1 MRPEQRAAATP
12 LVGTTLANAY
22 RIVRLMGE
30 GAMGGI
36 YEARQLRLDKRVA
49 IKVLAR
55 ELAANGEA
63 LLRFHREAEI
73 TSSLGHPHIITVFDF
88 GSTDGGQPF
97 LVMEY
102 LEGEDLANRLGRA
115 NKLPVPAAIRIT
127 KQVAAALAETHA
139 KGIVHRD
146 LKPANVFLSRIQGED
161 FAKVLDFGISKV
173 RAAST
178 SLTNASTLMGTP
190 MYMAPEQAKG
200 ASELD
205 HWTDQ
210 WALACIAYEMLTG
223 RPPFIGD
230 DTAALLYMVVHEDP
244 PPPSQINP
252 DLPSEIDHVIKRAL
266 HKDQTERFPHVTA
279 FARALEAAAAGKMV
293 SIEPGSG
300 GTGVRTVA
308 AGVAL
313 TPVEAA
319 ATMAGDASMFA
330 ARPPKRRAPRL
341 VLLGAVA
348 LLAGG
353 GVWLARGP
361 LRRPPPAPAVTG
373 LPALGNEAAAAGK
386 PVAEPTLPTSP
397 PAPSEAAAAA
407 PDEPTAV
414 DDDTDS
420 PAPTVMMTK
429 KAASHR
435 RMVRRATSA
444 KQASARAAREASA
457 RNAPATAPA
466 PMKRKLINEL

>member
-1 MRPEQRAAATP
+1 MRPEQRAAAPP

-22 RIVRLMGE
+22 RIIRLMGE

-36 YEARQLRLDKRVA
+36 FEARQLRLDKRVA
-49 IKVLAR
+49 IKILAR

-73 TSSLGHPHIITVFDF
+73 TSTLGHPHIITVFDF
-88 GSTDGGQPF
+88 GTTDGGQPF

-102 LEGEDLANRLGRA
+102 LEGEDLANRLHRV
-115 NKLPVPAAIRIT
+115 NKLPLPAAIRIT
-127 KQVAAALAETHA
+127 KQVASALAETHA

-200 ASELD
+200 AVELD

-244 PPPSQINP
+244 PPPSQINGE
-252 DLPSEIDHVIKRAL
+252 LPVEIDHVIKRAL
-266 HKDQTERFPHVTA
+266 DKDQEQRFPHVTA
-279 FARALEAAAAGKMV
+279 FARALEAASAGKMI
-293 SIEPGSG
+293 SIGPSSD
-300 GTGVRTVA
+300 GTGLQPVA
-308 AGVAL
+308 PDVGL

-319 ATMAGDASMFA
+319 ATVAHDLSAFPP
-330 ARPPKRRAPRL
+330 RPPKRGSPRL

-348 LLAGG
+348 MLAGG
-353 GVWLARGP
+353 GVWLMRGP
-361 LRRPPPAPAVTG
+361 LRRPPPAAPAQAPAASARTVDPAPAV
-373 LPALGNEAAAAGK
+373 PA
-386 PVAEPTLPTSP
+386 VAP
-397 PAPSEAAAAA
+397 AAA
-407 PDEPTAV
+407 PDEPNEPASA

-420 PAPTVMMTK
+420 PAPTVTMAK
-429 KAASHR
+429 KETSR
-435 RMVRRATSA
+435 RRPVRRAAGA
-444 KQASARAAREASA
+444 KRASAPAAREA
-457 RNAPATAPA
+457 PAQTAPV
-466 PMKRKLINEL
+466 KRKLINEL